1 MDIKYYTAQQLEIEL
16 SKSDLWNLKH
26 CPITRHRALSIIMNP
41 RTLPTDPVLIVG
53 YHKGEVSGYMAIV
66 PDVLYSGGESVRLG
80 WMGSYW
86 SDPDPSN
93 SMMAV
98 LLLMKVYDLYNG
110 HVAGFSAAYR
120 AEQLF
125 RSSNRFRDFR
135 VVVGYQY
142 ILRFNLGYWIP
153 RKYPMMKS
161 LGGIF
166 RFSDNIVNLVQ
177 NTRLRLW
184 KSLNKIDRSI
194 SIEYL
199 SQIYDSDTIEF
210 IKQHNHSQ
218 LSRRNHEDINAMI
231 KYPTSLAT
239 VLEDKSKSKY
249 YFSTKSDRFL
259 YLLYRI
265 MDSSQKIIAVV
276 MICVDGDHIRIPF
289 VFYRNNTEKIV
300 ITTLLHHI
308 IKMNI
313 DMFTTFHTGLN
324 EQIRMM
330 KIPII
335 YKKKRNRDSL
345 ISKKIDHKPYIGPF
359 MQDGDGA

>member
-1 MDIKYYTAQQLEIEL
+1 MEIKYYTAQQLKKEL
-16 SKSDLWNLKH
+16 SKNDLWNLKY
-26 CPITRHRALSIIMNP
+26 CPITRHRAISIIMNP
-41 RTLPTDPVLIVG
+41 RTLPSDPVLVVG
-53 YHKGEVSGYMAIV
+53 YHEGEISGYIAIV
-66 PDVLYSGGESVRLG
+66 PDVLYSGSESVRLG

-98 LLLMKVYDLYNG
+98 LLLMKVYELYNG
-110 HVAGFSAAYR
+110 NVAGFSAAYR

-135 VVVGYQY
+135 IVVGYQY
-142 ILRFNLGYWIP
+142 LLRSNLGYWIP
-153 RKYPMMKS
+153 RKYPRMHHI
-161 LGGIF
+161 GGIF
-166 RFSDNIVNLVQ
+166 RFSDIMVNLVQ

-184 KSLNKIDRSI
+184 KSSHKIDRSI

-199 SQIYDSDTIEF
+199 TQIYDSDTIEF

-218 LSRRNHEDINAMI
+218 LTRRNHEDINALI

-239 VLEDKSKSKY
+239 VLEDSSKSKY
-249 YFSTKSDRFL
+249 FFSTKSDRFL

-276 MICVDGDHIRIPF
+276 MICVEGKHLTIPF
-289 VFYRNNTEKIV
+289 VFNSSNTEKIV
-300 ITTLLHHI
+300 ITTVLHHI

-313 DMFTTFHTGLN
+313 DMLTTYHTGLN

-330 KIPII
+330 KVPYI

-345 ISKKIDHKPYIGPF
+345 ISKKIDHKKYIVPF